1 MNILSNIH
9 TLSRAVLTVLTLSVL
24 LTACSEQPDSALAP
38 DQPAFSAMKQDA
50 PGLQRAMEVQ
60 TRNTERF
67 LEMKGV
73 VGTGTGLD
81 EGGNPIMI
89 IFTERVLGKGKL
101 PEHVEGVPV
110 LEDVVGPVE
119 ALSWNGKPTNTKKNS
134 TGTPSSSTSPSPTD
148 RITRPVPIG
157 SATSNWY
164 ECSSATLGVR
174 VRRGDAVFVLSNNH
188 VFGRMN
194 NAQCGEIILQ
204 PGRSDVSCTQNA
216 TDEVGRVADV
226 HSIVFSTSHDNLMDA
241 AMASTTVDLISNST
255 PGDGYGIPSSTTA
268 AAYVGMPVQKYGR
281 SSRLTKGK
289 VSAINVIIGINYG
302 AGSARFVNQIAI
314 QPARK
319 NTEFAIGGDSGSLVV
334 SDNSSANPVGL
345 LFGKSSTT
353 VFATPI
359 ETVLNRFNV
368 TIDGK

>member
-1 MNILSNIH
+1 MNILSNIR
-9 TLSRAVLTVLTLSVL
+9 TLTRAALTVLTLSVL
-24 LTACSEQPDSALAP
+24 LTACGEQPDTALAP

-73 VGTGTGLD
+73 VGTGTGMD
-81 EGGNPIMI
+81 EEGNPTMI
-89 IFTERVLGKGKL
+89 IFTERALGKGKI
-101 PEHVEGVPV
+101 PEHVEDIPV
-110 LEDVVGPVE
+110 REEVVGVVE
-119 ALSWNGKPTNTKKNS
+119 ALSWGGKPTNSKKNP
-134 TGTPSSSTSPSPTD
+134 TGTPSSTTGSPTD
-148 RITRPVPIG
+148 RLSRPVPIG

-164 ECSSATLGVR
+164 ECGSATLGVR

-194 NAQCGEIILQ
+194 NALSGEIILQ
-204 PGRSDVSCTQNA
+204 PGRSDVSCTQNT

-226 HSIVFSTSHDNLMDA
+226 QSIVFSTSYDNLMDA

-255 PGDGYGIPSSTTA
+255 PTDGYGIPSSTTA
-268 AAYVGMPVQKYGR
+268 AAYIGMPVQKYGR
-281 SSRLTKGK
+281 SSRLTEGK
-289 VSAINVIIGINYG
+289 VSAINVIVGINYSC
-302 AGSARFVNQIAI
+302 GSARFINQIAI

-319 NTEFAIGGDSGSLVV
+319 NSEFAIAGDSGSLVV
-334 SDNSSANPVGL
+334 TDDSNANPVGL
-345 LFGKSSTT
+345 LFGKSGTT